1 MNALY
6 TPAPAKLASS
16 GGGGLPARC
25 GGRGFRTGPDRVPA
39 DSAWSCLQNPIF
51 LPEPCVTFGPKK
63 IPTEFR
69 PSDVK
74 VPAFECLCAGVVERP
89 RSAECSQVAASP
101 TWPYALAR
109 RHQTT
114 FGSKAMVPSVRQ
126 RPHQESGG
134 EDASPA
140 PVADTSVVVAWTARS
155 RFPLSPLAASHDVST
170 VPSRPGRVGG
180 GPYLYSSPP
189 PSSDSALSLRL
200 TQGPSLRSR
209 HERGLDVE
217 ETRSPITHHRA
228 DNSRRAGDPPLG
240 REQAPRATA
249 ISPEAAGPEN
259 PSGDPREGRC
269 HGP

>member
-16 GGGGLPARC
+16 GGGGRPARC

-109 RHQTT
+109 RHQTPSA
-114 FGSKAMVPSVRQ
+114 SKAMVPSVRQ

-155 RFPLSPLAASHDVST
+155 RFPLSPGGKPRRLHRAVSARK
-170 VPSRPGRVGG
+170 SRGG
-180 GPYLYSSPP
+180 DLTSTRPPP
-189 PSSDSALSLRL
+189 PSPDSALSLRL
-200 TQGPSLRSR
+200 AQGPSLRSR